1 MRHLQG
7 VWIGGEAVQGWG
19 QVGVGAGGAS
29 LGLSFHFAVNQK
41 LLQNIVF
48 TFSKKK
54 LLLKYYVRIGKDM
67 FERRGGFNYFLK
79 YFRGRKAIK
88 DTGFISNGD
97 FLLTIMVQLIICLLP
112 NRIRGF
118 VFKKLLHR

>member
-1 MRHLQG
+1 MAARANPNVNLGLWVTMACPFRLSSYNRCAICRG
-7 VWIGGEAVQGWG
+7 VDGGEAVQGWG

-54 LLLKYYVRIGKDM
+54 LLLKYSIFTYVTVDNSSRSM
-67 FERRGGFNYFLK
+67 ALSLK
-79 YFRGRKAIK
+79 
-88 DTGFISNGD
+88 
-97 FLLTIMVQLIICLLP
+97 M
-112 NRIRGF
+112 
-118 VFKKLLHR
+118 